1 MYKRTYKKPI
11 TYNSQPTNA
20 IPMSAFSPITTQHSF
35 ELESYWDSMRNE
47 TDSPTLTERD
57 LYYQEPKRISPS
69 DIMLYTIDKC
79 CGNDSQST
87 DTTTHECPICY
98 ETIGVDQR
106 IVTNC
111 NHVFCGDCMSAHLN
125 TCQTEFTDPCCP
137 MCRTT
142 YELFEIPNVKTFEV
156 ISEQIQRFKE
166 EDLKYLIDPPFRSL
180 DEDDYYDYDD
190 YDNGP
195 MIEDELYVE
204 PDLTANTNVRTEYPV
219 NVTFRSNQ
227 FQQVFTRRVW
237 MFPNIEQLNQE

>member
-1 MYKRTYKKPI
+1 
-11 TYNSQPTNA
+11 
-20 IPMSAFSPITTQHSF
+20 MSTFSPITTQHSF

-47 TDSPTLTERD
+47 TDSPTLTEQD
-57 LYYQEPKRISPS
+57 LYCQEPKRISPS

-79 CGNDSQST
+79 CDNDSQST

-125 TCQTEFTDPCCP
+125 TCQSEFTDPCCP

-156 ISEQIQRFKE
+156 IREQILRFKE
-166 EDLKYLIDPPFRSL
+166 EDMKYRIDPPFGFRD
-180 DEDDYYDYDD
+180 DEDYYAHDDYDD

-195 MIEDELYVE
+195 MNEDELQVE
-204 PDLTANTNVRTEYPV
+204 PDVQIEPDADVDTNTNANVRTEYPV

-237 MFPNIEQLNQE
+237 MNPPITIDNMNQEE

>member
-1 MYKRTYKKPI
+1 
-11 TYNSQPTNA
+11 
-20 IPMSAFSPITTQHSF
+20 MSTFSPITTQHSF

-47 TDSPTLTERD
+47 TYSPTLTERD

-69 DIMLYTIDKC
+69 DIMLYTIDTC
-79 CGNDSQST
+79 CGNDSQSK

-125 TCQTEFTDPCCP
+125 TCQAEFTDPCCP

-166 EDLKYLIDPPFRSL
+166 EDLKYLIDPPFRSRV
-180 DEDDYYDYDD
+180 EDDYYAHDDDDD
-190 YDNGP
+190 YDTGP
-195 MIEDELYVE
+195 MMEDELYVE
-204 PDLTANTNVRTEYPV
+204 PDADVDANTNVRTEYPV

-227 FQQVFTRRVW
+227 FQRTFTRRVW
-237 MFPNIEQLNQE
+237 TFPNIAPLNQDE

>member
-1 MYKRTYKKPI
+1 
-11 TYNSQPTNA
+11 
-20 IPMSAFSPITTQHSF
+20 MSTFSPITTQHSF

-47 TDSPTLTERD
+47 TDSPTLTEQD
-57 LYYQEPKRISPS
+57 LYCQEPKRISPS

-79 CGNDSQST
+79 CDNDSQST

-125 TCQTEFTDPCCP
+125 TCQAEFTDPCCP

-156 ISEQIQRFKE
+156 ISEQILRFKE
-166 EDLKYLIDPPFRSL
+166 EDMKYRIDPPFGFRD
-180 DEDDYYDYDD
+180 DEDYYAHDDYDD

-195 MIEDELYVE
+195 MNEDELQVE
-204 PDLTANTNVRTEYPV
+204 PDADVDANTNVRTEYPV

-237 MFPNIEQLNQE
+237 MDPPITIDNMNQEE